1 MPLPIRMLT
10 YALPA
15 RYFVSCLQTL
25 FLAGNIWAV
34 IWPNVLAM
42 IGFGLALLRR
52 HLAQE
57 RKEIGLNSC
66 SDAIYFL
73 IVKELIT
80 IWSDKKSRFVLIG
93 PLLIQLIVF
102 SYAVTLEVKNVSI
115 GVLDKDG
122 GGAAHELVQRF
133 RGSRTFTSIHYL
145 RGFQEIRPA
154 IDAQEVQLVIQ
165 IPEDFSRL
173 VEAGKTAQ
181 LQFILDGRR
190 SNSAQIIQGYA
201 SQIVNQFS
209 SDWAAKAGESC
220 AARGTDCPKSHTI
233 PISTIN
239 GSPYP
244 VSVPFCRCSSALLLT
259 SLSVARERE
268 LGTFDQLLVSP
279 LQPIEILIGKTIPAV
294 IFGLFEG
301 TLIVCAAVLLF
312 RIPLTGSLLLLY
324 VSMTVFL
331 LAVSGVG
338 LFISSL
344 SMTQQQA
351 ILGSFVFMVPAN
363 LLSGFATPVEN
374 IPDWLQPVSLAMP
387 LRYFLVITRRYLH
400 ERFHRLGC
408 LARDMADGGDRCLH
422 ADSGCMVVS

>member
-1 MPLPIRMLT
+1 M
-10 YALPA
+10 
-15 RYFVSCLQTL
+15 S
-25 FLAGNIWAV
+25 
-34 IWPNVLAM
+34 
-42 IGFGLALLRR
+42 RR
-52 HLAQE
+52 
-57 RKEIGLNSC
+57 
-66 SDAIYFL
+66 IYFL
-73 IVKELIT
+73 IVKELLQ

-133 RGSRTFTSIHYL
+133 KGSPTFTRIHYL
-145 RGFQEIRPA
+145 RSFGEIRPA
-154 IDAQEVQLVIQ
+154 LDSQEVQFVLQ

-173 VEAGKTAQ
+173 VEAGKPAQ

-209 SDWAAKAGESC
+209 GDLAKKAGRASSSAELIVRN
-220 AARGTDCPKSHTI
+220 AFNPNLVYQWFTI
-233 PISTIN
+233 PSLGAILPMLI
-239 GSPYP
+239 
-244 VSVPFCRCSSALLLT
+244 ALLLT

-279 LQPIEILIGKTIPAV
+279 LQPIEILIGKTVPAV

-301 TLIVCAAVLLF
+301 TLITCAALFLF
-312 RIPLTGSLLLLY
+312 RIPFTGSLLLLY
-324 VSMTVFL
+324 ASMTVFL

-374 IPDWLQPVSLAMP
+374 IPGWLQPVSLAMP
-387 LRYFLVITRRYLH
+387 LRYFLIVSKGIFMKDLTAWAVWHETWPMALIAIFTLTAAAWLFRRKL
-400 ERFHRLGC
+400 E
-408 LARDMADGGDRCLH
+408 
-422 ADSGCMVVS
+422 

>member
-1 MPLPIRMLT
+1 M
-10 YALPA
+10 
-15 RYFVSCLQTL
+15 
-25 FLAGNIWAV
+25 
-34 IWPNVLAM
+34 
-42 IGFGLALLRR
+42 LRR
-52 HLAQE
+52 T
-57 RKEIGLNSC
+57 
-66 SDAIYFL
+66 YFL
-73 IVKELIT
+73 IIKELT
-80 IWSDKKSRFVLIG
+80 MIWSDKKSRFVLIG

-102 SYAVTLEVKNVSI
+102 SYAVTLEVKNVSM

-133 RGSRTFTSIHYL
+133 KGSRTFTRIHYL

-154 IDAQEVQLVIQ
+154 IDSQEVQFVIQ

-209 SDWAAKAGESC
+209 SDVAKKTGRAAPSAELIVRNAYNPNLDYQWFTLPSLC
-220 AARGTDCPKSHTI
+220 AILPMLI
-233 PISTIN
+233 
-239 GSPYP
+239 
-244 VSVPFCRCSSALLLT
+244 ALLLT
-259 SLSVARERE
+259 SLSVAHERE

-279 LQPIEILIGKTIPAV
+279 LQPLEILIGKTVPAV

-301 TLIVCAAVLLF
+301 TLVVCAAVVLF
-312 RIPLTGSLLLLY
+312 RIPLTGSLPLLY
-324 VSMTVFL
+324 ASMTVFL
-331 LAVSGVG
+331 LAASGIG

-363 LLSGFATPVEN
+363 LLSGFATPLEN
-374 IPDWLQPVSLAMP
+374 IPEWLQPVSMAIP
-387 LRYFLVITRRYLH
+387 LRYFLIVAKGIFMKDFTASAVWQETWPMAVIAVFTLTAAAWLFRK
-400 ERFHRLGC
+400 RLE
-408 LARDMADGGDRCLH
+408 
-422 ADSGCMVVS
+422 